1 MNKNNLNK
9 GFTLPEILVSTAI
22 GAIILAALFVSFIMF
37 QRSYELQRE
46 MTRNQENGRMT
57 LDFMVEEIRNAGYRH
72 FNKGSPVPINQAVIL
87 ESPSTNSNPG
97 GSLPQDCGEKISVIY
112 DIVPNQKD
120 MCTYNFIRR
129 IVKYYGEKYSPGGV
143 TALSRCRLKRHQCHY
158 GYVSSTG
165 KFAQISTAKAKD
177 YPCEEETILD
187 YLYELS
193 FSFSDYKYD
202 HFAGRL
208 NPLTRGAKSSYN
220 YANAGCIN
228 DFKKNVA
235 CGQYSPRARAID
247 MHLSIVS
254 GNEISSVP
262 DDPTDNPDKGKRFLT
277 YYNATMVLRNL

>member
-1 MNKNNLNK
+1 MNKKNLNK

-57 LDFMVEEIRNAGYRH
+57 LDFMMEEIRNAGYRH
-72 FNKGSPVPINQAVIL
+72 FNQGSPVPINQALIL
-87 ESPSTNSNPG
+87 EAPTTNSSPG
-97 GSLPQDCGEKISVIY
+97 GSLPEDCGEIISVMY
-112 DIVPNQKD
+112 DIVPSQKD
-120 MCTYNFIRR
+120 MSVFNFVRR
-129 IVKYYGEKYSPGGV
+129 IVRYHGEKYSPGGV

-158 GYVSSTG
+158 GYVPASG
-165 KFAQISTAKAKD
+165 KFARITKAKE
-177 YPCEEETILD
+177 YPCEEETVLD

-193 FSFSDYKYD
+193 FAFSDYKYD

-208 NPLTRGAKSSYN
+208 NPMTRGSKSSFN
-220 YANAGCIN
+220 YATSGCIN
-228 DFKKNVA
+228 DFKQNVA
-235 CGQYSPRARAID
+235 CGQYSPRARTID

-262 DDPTDNPDKGKRFLT
+262 DDPADNPDKGKRFLT
-277 YYNATMVLRNL
+277 YYNSTIVLRNL

>member
-1 MNKNNLNK
+1 MNKKKFNK

-57 LDFMVEEIRNAGYRH
+57 LDFMMEEIRNAGYRH
-72 FNKGSPVPINQAVIL
+72 FNQGSPVPINQALIL
-87 ESPSTNSNPG
+87 EAPTTNSTPG
-97 GSLPQDCGEKISVIY
+97 GSLPEDCGEIISLMY
-112 DIVPNQKD
+112 DIVPSQKD
-120 MCTYNFIRR
+120 MSVFNFVRR
-129 IVKYYGEKYSPGGV
+129 IVRYHGEKYSPGGV

-158 GYVSSTG
+158 GYVPATG
-165 KFAQISTAKAKD
+165 KFARITGATE
-177 YPCEEETILD
+177 YPCEEETVLD

-193 FSFSDYKYD
+193 FAFSDYKYD

-208 NPLTRGAKSSYN
+208 NPMTRGSKSSFN
-220 YANAGCIN
+220 YATSGCIN
-228 DFKKNVA
+228 DFKQNVA
-235 CGQYSPRARAID
+235 CGQYSPRARTID

-262 DDPTDNPDKGKRFLT
+262 DDPADNPDKGKRFLT
-277 YYNATMVLRNL
+277 YYNSTIVLRNL

>member
-1 MNKNNLNK
+1 MNKKKFNK

-57 LDFMVEEIRNAGYRH
+57 LDFMMEEIRNAGYRH
-72 FNKGSPVPINQAVIL
+72 FNQGSPVPINQALIL
-87 ESPSTNSNPG
+87 EAPTTNSSPG
-97 GSLPQDCGEKISVIY
+97 GSLPEDCGEIISVMY
-112 DIVPNQKD
+112 DIVPSQKD
-120 MCTYNFIRR
+120 MSVFNFVRR
-129 IVKYYGEKYSPGGV
+129 IVRYHGEKYSPGGV

-158 GYVSSTG
+158 GYVPATG
-165 KFAQISTAKAKD
+165 KFARITKAKE
-177 YPCEEETILD
+177 YPCEEETVLD

-193 FSFSDYKYD
+193 FAFSDYKYD

-208 NPLTRGAKSSYN
+208 NPMTRGSKSSFN
-220 YANAGCIN
+220 YATSGCIN
-228 DFKKNVA
+228 DFKQNVA
-235 CGQYSPRARAID
+235 CGQYSPRARTID

-262 DDPTDNPDKGKRFLT
+262 DDPADNPDKGKRFLT
-277 YYNATMVLRNL
+277 YYNSTIVLRNL

>member
-1 MNKNNLNK
+1 MNKKKFNK

-57 LDFMVEEIRNAGYRH
+57 LDFMMEEIRNAGYRH
-72 FNKGSPVPINQAVIL
+72 FNQGSPVPINQALIL
-87 ESPSTNSNPG
+87 EAPTTNSTPG
-97 GSLPQDCGEKISVIY
+97 GSLPEDCGEIISLMY
-112 DIVPNQKD
+112 DIVPSQKD
-120 MCTYNFIRR
+120 MSVFNFVRR
-129 IVKYYGEKYSPGGV
+129 IVRYHGEKYSPGGV

-158 GYVSSTG
+158 GYVPATG
-165 KFAQISTAKAKD
+165 KFARITKAKE
-177 YPCEEETILD
+177 YPCEEETVLD

-193 FSFSDYKYD
+193 FAFSDYKYD

-208 NPLTRGAKSSYN
+208 NPMTRGSKSSFN
-220 YANAGCIN
+220 YATSGCIN
-228 DFKKNVA
+228 DFKQNVA
-235 CGQYSPRARAID
+235 CGQYSPRARTID

-262 DDPTDNPDKGKRFLT
+262 DDPADNPDKGKRFLT
-277 YYNATMVLRNL
+277 YYNSTIVLRNL